1 MKRST
6 GLRNFMLSSGS
17 LKQALDGKVIKIY
30 SGPAPISADAALTA
44 DNALLATV
52 SVNGTGTGITMA
64 AAAENG
70 TLSKNSSE
78 VWSGQVAANGTAS
91 FFRMQTAADDGALS
105 TTAVRIQGSIALDG
119 ADMNFATLTLIS
131 GNTRQINYFVISVS
145 AG

>member
-30 SGPAPISADAALTA
+30 SGPAPISADAALSA
-44 DNALLATV
+44 DNVLLATV
-52 SVNGTGTGITMA
+52 SVSGTGAGVTM

-105 TTAVRIQGSIALDG
+105 TTAARIQGSIALDG